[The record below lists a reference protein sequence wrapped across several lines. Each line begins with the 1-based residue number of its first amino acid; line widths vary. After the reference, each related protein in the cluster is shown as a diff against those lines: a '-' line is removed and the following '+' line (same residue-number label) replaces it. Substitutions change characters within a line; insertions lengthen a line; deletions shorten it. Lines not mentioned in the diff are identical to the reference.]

1 MKTQYYKIFAL
12 AFLLSVTQSCENA
25 NSMVDTSVEAPN
37 TSGVHGEV
45 FGIWNKNTTI
55 YVSGDII
62 VPEGKSLV
70 LEEGVTVIM
79 DPNSKPEFVVRGNLY
94 SMGTAVNP
102 VKITG
107 YIETRKPDSWGQVW
121 GGILATPT
129 CTEMLLTI
137 QL

>member
-1 MKTQYYKIFAL
+1 MEQ
-12 AFLLSVTQSCENA
+12 
-25 NSMVDTSVEAPN
+25 
-37 TSGVHGEV
+37 
-45 FGIWNKNTTI
+45 NTTI

-102 VKITG
+102 VK
-107 YIETRKPDSWGQVW
+107 
-121 GGILATPT
+121 
-129 CTEMLLTI
+129 
-137 QL
+137 

>member
-12 AFLLSVTQSCENA
+12 AFLLSITQSCENA

-79 DPNSKPEFVVRGNLY
+79 DPNTKPEFVVKG
-94 SMGTAVNP
+94 
-102 VKITG
+102 IF
-107 YIETRKPDSWGQVW
+107 IVW
-121 GGILATPT
+121 G
-129 CTEMLLTI
+129 LL
-137 QL
+137 